1 MRLLDPKEIKVN
13 HISVQSLINLN
24 LNYLL
29 WPLVASILYTSIDE
43 YPWADYPP
51 FLSNRIYFIDRLVIG
66 KLLAAAQSTPYYR
79 YDAVYL
85 SGLCANKA
93 NVTLWSADEK

>member
-29 WPLVASILYTSIDE
+29 WPLVDSILYTSIDE

-51 FLSNRIYFIDRLVIG
+51 FL
-66 KLLAAAQSTPYYR
+66 STPYYR